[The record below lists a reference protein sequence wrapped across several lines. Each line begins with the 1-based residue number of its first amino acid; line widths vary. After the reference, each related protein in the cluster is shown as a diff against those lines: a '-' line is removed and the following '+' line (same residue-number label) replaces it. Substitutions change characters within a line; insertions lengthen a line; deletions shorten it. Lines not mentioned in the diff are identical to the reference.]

1 MDTLQSKIKKEM
13 DETTEYR
20 TNTYGFLSIVYLQEP
35 TKEFIKSL
43 RESNILSVLN
53 KSGLCFD
60 EQITNDGSDNF
71 LSDLIL
77 EYTRLFIGP
86 GKHISPYES
95 VYRDNEDALWS
106 ETTVEVKKFIES
118 LGLEYSC
125 NWSGLP
131 DHIGVE
137 LELMQRLTCYE
148 KEAWARK
155 DKETAIRCLEFEK
168 RFIDEHLSKWVPIFC
183 DKVKEETRTA
193 FYGEIAELTKQFIN
207 FDSKLIDKNL
217 AIITG

>member
-53 KSGLCFD
+53 ESGLCFD
-60 EQITNDGSDNF
+60 EQITNDSGDNF
-71 LSDLIL
+71 LNDLIL

-106 ETTVEVKKFIES
+106 ETTVEVKRFIES
-118 LGLEYSC
+118 LGLAYSC

-148 KEAWARK
+148 KEAWARE

-168 RFIDEHLSKWVPIFC
+168 IFVDEHLSQWVPTFC
-183 DKVKEETRTA
+183 DKVKEDTRVA
-193 FYGEIAELTKQFIN
+193 FYGEIAEFTRQFIN
-207 FDSKLIDKNL
+207 FDSKLINRNL
-217 AIITG
+217 ETMRR

>member
-1 MDTLQSKIKKEM
+1 MEIEM
-13 DETTEYR
+13 DVTAENRSYS
-20 TNTYGFLSIVYLQEP
+20 YGFLSIVYLQEP
-35 TKEFIKSL
+35 TREFIKSL
-43 RESNILSVLN
+43 RESNFLDVLN
-53 KSGLCFD
+53 KSDFRFD
-60 EQITNDGSDNF
+60 KTINNDVSDKHLN
-71 LSDLIL
+71 DLVL

-106 ETTVEVKKFIES
+106 ETTVEVKDFIES
-118 LGLEYSC
+118 LGLEYSY

-137 LELMQRLTCYE
+137 LEFMQRLTCHE
-148 KEAWARK
+148 KEAWTQE

-168 RFIDEHLSKWVPIFC
+168 KFIDEHLSQWVPTFC
-183 DKVKEETRTA
+183 DKVKEETRVA
-193 FYGEIAELTKQFIN
+193 FYGEIADLTKQFID

-217 AIITG
+217 EIM

>member
-35 TKEFIKSL
+35 NKEFIKSL
-43 RESNILSVLN
+43 RESNILNVLN

-71 LSDLIL
+71 LNDLIL

-106 ETTVEVKKFIES
+106 ETTVEVKRFIES

-137 LELMQRLTCYE
+137 LELMQRLTCHE
-148 KEAWARK
+148 KEAWARE

-168 RFIDEHLSKWVPIFC
+168 KFVDEHLSQWVPVFC

-207 FDSKLIDKNL
+207 FDSKIIDKNL
-217 AIITG
+217 AIMTG

>member
-1 MDTLQSKIKKEM
+1 MNVEM
-13 DETTEYR
+13 DETTESR

-35 TKEFIKSL
+35 TREFIKSL
-43 RESNILSVLN
+43 RESNILNVLN

-106 ETTVEVKKFIES
+106 ETTVEVKRFIES
-118 LGLEYSC
+118 SGLEYSC

-137 LELMQRLTCYE
+137 LELMQRLTCHE
-148 KEAWARK
+148 KEAWARE

-168 RFIDEHLSKWVPIFC
+168 KFVDEHLSKWVPTFC

-193 FYGEIAELTKQFIN
+193 FYGEMAEFTRQFID
-207 FDSKLIDKNL
+207 FDSKLIDRNL
-217 AIITG
+217 SIITT